1 MKFLAAKSNPHLITL
16 IVITAASIVSLNM
29 FLPSLANMATEFDVS
44 YRVMNISVAGYLA
57 VTAFLQIIIGPLSD
71 RYGRRIILLFSV
83 IIFCFSTIGC
93 IYSSN
98 IWWFLFFRILQG
110 AMISGTALSRAIVRD
125 MMDSK
130 DAVKILSIIA
140 MAMAIVPM
148 IAPLIG
154 GFLDELYGWR
164 TNFWVYLIMGVS
176 LLVLIWLDLGETNTQ
191 KSDTFHKQ
199 FSTYPKLFKS
209 GKFWGY
215 SICMSSS
222 VACFYGFLSGAPLVA
237 TKVLN
242 LPPTEL
248 GLLIGTTSLGFFI
261 GSFFSTKFSK
271 YLGLTQM
278 ILVGRVIAVFGISLG
293 LILVLKG
300 YISTFTIFGSMV
312 FIGLGNGFSLPS
324 SHVGIMNVRSD
335 LAGSASGLSGAMAVA
350 FGAIVATLMGIM
362 LTEENGAYSFLFI
375 LLITKL
381 ISLIAAYYVHIIEA
395 SSYKIKK

>member
-29 FLPSLANMATEFDVS
+29 FLPSLANMATEFSVS

-381 ISLIAAYYVHIIEA
+381 ISLISAYYVHTIEA
-395 SSYKIKK
+395 SSHRTRK

>member
-130 DAVKILSIIA
+130 DAVKVLSIIA

-164 TNFWVYLIMGVS
+164 TSFWVYLIMGVS

-278 ILVGRVIAVFGISLG
+278 ILFGRVLAVFGISLG

-350 FGAIVATLMGIM
+350 FGAIVATLMGVM

-395 SSYKIKK
+395 SSKN

>member
-110 AMISGTALSRAIVRD
+110 AMISGAALSRAIVRD

-130 DAVKILSIIA
+130 NAVKVLSIIA

-271 YLGLTQM
+271 YFGLTQM

-395 SSYKIKK
+395 SSHKIKK

>member
-16 IVITAASIVSLNM
+16 IFITAASIVSLNM

-110 AMISGTALSRAIVRD
+110 AMISGAALSRAIMRD

-130 DAVKILSIIA
+130 NAVKVLSIIA

-271 YLGLTQM
+271 YFGLTQM

-350 FGAIVATLMGIM
+350 FGAIVATLMGVM

-395 SSYKIKK
+395 SSKN

>member
-16 IVITAASIVSLNM
+16 IFITAASIVSLNM

-57 VTAFLQIIIGPLSD
+57 VTAFLQIIMGPLSD

-110 AMISGTALSRAIVRD
+110 AMISGAALSRAIVRD

-130 DAVKILSIIA
+130 NAVKVLSIIA

-271 YLGLTQM
+271 YFGLTQM

-350 FGAIVATLMGIM
+350 FGAIVATLMGVM

-375 LLITKL
+375 LSITKL
-381 ISLIAAYYVHIIEA
+381 ISLISAYYVHTIEA
-395 SSYKIKK
+395 SSHRIRK